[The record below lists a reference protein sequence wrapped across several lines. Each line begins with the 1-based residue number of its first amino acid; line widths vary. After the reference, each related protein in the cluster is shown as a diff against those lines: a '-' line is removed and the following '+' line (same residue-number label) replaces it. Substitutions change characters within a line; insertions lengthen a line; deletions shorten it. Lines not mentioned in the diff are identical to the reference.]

1 MTVDCNNI
9 LYSVKYSYM
18 FQLRKVIISL
28 VLEYFKRNAQIAFL
42 EIYCTVCSQFLFSLI
57 IHSDF

>member
-1 MTVDCNNI
+1 MTIECNNF
-9 LYSVKYSYM
+9 LYGVKYSSM

-28 VLEYFKRNAQIAFL
+28 VLEYFKRNVQIALL
-42 EIYCTVCSQFLFSLI
+42 EVYYTVCSQFFFSFI